1 MEKADSVARAETSR
15 GGSQRQQRSQGTAPT
30 EPQPLL
36 TPVEGKSP
44 FKGCGC
50 LLGVPHP
57 TGEPSPLPRPP
68 PSLRWNISPENLCAP
83 AFPVLKIR
91 EGKPLLWAHL
101 SLRRGPLTVS
111 HLARPGRLAHQRTK
125 AGHETTCWN
134 RNDRAP
140 DFRTTSGLPFQPP
153 DTGGGVD

>member
-50 LLGVPHP
+50 LLGVPTP
-57 TGEPSPLPRPP
+57 QVSPLPC
-68 PSLRWNISPENLCAP
+68 LAP
-83 AFPVLKIR
+83 
-91 EGKPLLWAHL
+91 L
-101 SLRRGPLTVS
+101 SLSDGTFPL
-111 HLARPGRLAHQRTK
+111 K
-125 AGHETTCWN
+125 
-134 RNDRAP
+134 
-140 DFRTTSGLPFQPP
+140 TSVLLLFQS
-153 DTGGGVD
+153 